1 MTRKLRAEELSVGEV
16 ITLGSRTLGVAEI
29 VAFAQDWDPQ
39 DFHTEKAAA
48 ARGHFGGVIA
58 SGLHTMGV
66 LQRLS
71 VLGALHG
78 WDVIAGRT
86 IRDVQFTLAVRAGMV
101 LDATLEV
108 VRVVPVDEN
117 RALVTTTGRITSDGR
132 PVLRMEADA
141 YVRRVGAEGAR
152 TRTSAS

>member
-1 MTRKLRAEELSVGEV
+1 MTRKLRAEELPVGEV
-16 ITLGSRTLGVAEI
+16 IALGSRTLDAAEI

-39 DFHTEKAAA
+39 DFHTETAAA
-48 ARGHFGGVIA
+48 ALGHFGGVIA
-58 SGLHTMGV
+58 SGLQTMGV

-71 VLGALHG
+71 VLGALNS

-108 VRVVPVDEN
+108 VQVVAVDDN
-117 RALVTTTGRITSDGR
+117 RALVTTLGRITSDGQ
-132 PVLRMEADA
+132 PVLYMESDV
-141 YVRRVGAEGAR
+141 YVRRVGR
-152 TRTSAS
+152 